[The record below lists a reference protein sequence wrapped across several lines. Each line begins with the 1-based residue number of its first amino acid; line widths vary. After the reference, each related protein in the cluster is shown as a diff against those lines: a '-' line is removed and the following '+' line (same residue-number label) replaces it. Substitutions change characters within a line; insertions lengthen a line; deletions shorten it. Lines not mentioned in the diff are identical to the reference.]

1 MNMNKALYLLIIGLL
16 CFSAI
21 NAQEF
26 SFGIK
31 GGPSYVS
38 GGQITGRVGGG
49 TDFGGTVEAD
59 SKFKYHGGGFF
70 EVRFDKFLIRPELI
84 YSAMETEFDFPT
96 QPSTYALEKISV
108 PLLLGYNVWGPVDI
122 YAGPAYQKIL
132 DATLE
137 GNEPDQPVIVQNSPL
152 AGQAGI
158 KAAFGRFELDLRYDR
173 TFASKEPYI
182 INIVNGGADG
192 YGINTADFDDSRL
205 NQILLSISFKI
216 FDSSANPGRRKGSC
230 YF

>member
-1 MNMNKALYLLIIGLL
+1 MIMNKALYLFIIGLL
-16 CFSAI
+16 CFSTA

-31 GGPSYVS
+31 GGPSYIM

-49 TDFGGTVEAD
+49 TDFGGTVEGD
-59 SKFKYHGGGFF
+59 SQFKYHGGGFF
-70 EVRFDKFLIRPELI
+70 EVRFNKFLIRPEVI
-84 YSAMETEFDFPT
+84 YSAMEVEFPFPT
-96 QPSTYALEKISV
+96 QPSTYALDKISV
-108 PLLLGYNVWGPVDI
+108 PLLFGYNVWGPIDV

-132 DATLE
+132 EVSLE
-137 GNEPDQPVIVQNSPL
+137 GNEPDQPVIAQNSPL
-152 AGQAGI
+152 AAQAGI

-173 TFASKEPYI
+173 TLATEEPYV
-182 INIVNGGADG
+182 INIVNGGNEG
-192 YGINTADFDDSRL
+192 YGINTANFDDSRL

-216 FDSSANPGRRKGSC
+216 FDSAANPGRRKGGC

>member
-1 MNMNKALYLLIIGLL
+1 MIMNKAYYLLVMGLL
-16 CFSAI
+16 CFSAM

-31 GGPSYVS
+31 GGPSYVM

-70 EVRFDKFLIRPELI
+70 EVRFNKFLIRPELI
-84 YSAMETEFDFPT
+84 YSAMETEFPFPT
-96 QPSTYALEKISV
+96 QASTYAVEKISV

-152 AGQAGI
+152 AAQAGI

-173 TFASKEPYI
+173 TLASAEPYI
-182 INIVNGGADG
+182 INIVNGGQDG
-192 YGINTADFDDSRL
+192 YGINTANFDDARL

-216 FDSSANPGRRKGSC
+216 FDSAANAGRRRGSC

>member
-1 MNMNKALYLLIIGLL
+1 MNKAFYLLVLAFF
-16 CFSAI
+16 CVSAS

-31 GGPSYVS
+31 GGPSYVM

-49 TDFGGTVEAD
+49 ADFGETVKAD

-70 EVRFDKFLIRPELI
+70 EVRFNKFMIRPEVI

-96 QPSTYALEKISV
+96 RPSTYAIEKVSV
-108 PLLLGYNVWGPVDI
+108 PLLFGYNVWGPLDI

-152 AGQAGI
+152 AAQAGI

-173 TFASKEPYI
+173 TLASKEPYI
-182 INIVNGGADG
+182 INIVNGGSDG

-216 FDSSANPGRRKGSC
+216 FDSAANPGRRKGGC

>member
-1 MNMNKALYLLIIGLL
+1 MKKAVFLLVIGLL
-16 CFSAI
+16 CFSTSQ
-21 NAQEF
+21 AQEF

-31 GGPSYVS
+31 GGPSYVM

-70 EVRFDKFLIRPELI
+70 EVRFNKFLIRPELI
-84 YSAMETEFDFPT
+84 YSAMETEFAFPT
-96 QPSTYALEKISV
+96 RPSTYAVEKISV
-108 PLLLGYNVWGPVDI
+108 PLLIGYNVWGPIDV
-122 YAGPAYQKIL
+122 YVGPAYQKIL
-132 DATLE
+132 DATLQ
-137 GNEPDQPVIVQNSPL
+137 GNEPDFPVVAQNSPL
-152 AGQAGI
+152 AAQAGI

-173 TFASKEPYI
+173 TLASAEPYI
-182 INIVNGGADG
+182 INIVRGGSDG
-192 YGINTADFDDSRL
+192 FGINQANFDDSRL

-216 FDSSANPGRRKGSC
+216 FDSAANPGRRKGGC